1 MKLSIALSVDRI
13 ESYDEVWFGD
23 IQAATV
29 TLYIT
34 YLRIRYLDYF
44 VILGIKK
51 RVPKIK

>member
-23 IQAATV
+23 IQAAA

-34 YLRIRYLDYF
+34 YLRIRYLDHF

-51 RVPKIK
+51 RVPKIE